1 MIVRA
6 GAGAANQS
14 EEAFA
19 AAHRELLADRS
30 IQFTLAPYQEP
41 VTPGWLRTLAEF
53 LTSIFP
59 LLQILFWILLAALA
73 SYLLYAIARRLGGAE
88 WPWQKSSGEEEEEI
102 DLQPEQGRARR
113 LLSEADALAGQGRFA
128 EAIHLLLFRSIH
140 DIDERRPAVVRPA
153 LTSRDIA
160 GLEEIPPQ
168 PRSAFQ
174 RLVMA
179 VERSLFAG
187 RSLGSDDWSDCRSA
201 YEEFAFAESW
211 RR

>member
-1 MIVRA
+1 MTVRA
-6 GAGAANQS
+6 GASAANQS

-19 AAHRELLADRS
+19 AAHRELLADRA
-30 IQFTLAPYQEP
+30 IQFQLQDYQPP
-41 VTPGWLRTLAEF
+41 VTPDWLRALGEF
-53 LTSIFP
+53 LQAIFP
-59 LLQILFWILLAALA
+59 VLEVLFWVLLAALA
-73 SYLLYAIARRLGGAE
+73 CYILYAVGRRLTGAD
-88 WPWQKSSGEEEEEI
+88 WPWHRRGPDEEVL
-102 DLQPEQGRARR
+102 DLQPERSRART
-113 LLSEADALAGQGRFA
+113 LLGEADALAGEGRFA
-128 EAIHLLLFRSIH
+128 EAIHLLLFRSID

-160 GLEEIPPQ
+160 ALDAIPPA

-179 VERSLFAG
+179 VERSLFGG
-187 RSLGSDDWSDCRSA
+187 RSLGADDWSECRQA

>member
-1 MIVRA
+1 MTVRA
-6 GAGAANQS
+6 GASAASQS

-19 AAHRELLADRS
+19 AAHRELLADGS
-30 IQFTLAPYQEP
+30 IQFQLQQYEQP
-41 VTPGWLRTLAEF
+41 VTPEWLRALGRLLEG
-53 LTSIFP
+53 IFP
-59 LLQILFWILLAALA
+59 VLEVLFWALLAALA
-73 SYLLYAIARRLGGAE
+73 AWILYAIARRLFGAD
-88 WPWQKSSGEEEEEI
+88 WPWPRRGGDEQAP
-102 DLQPEQGRARR
+102 DLQPERGRART
-113 LLSEADALAGQGRFA
+113 LLAEADALAAEGRFA
-128 EAIHLLLFRSIH
+128 QAIHLLLFRSID

-160 GLEEIPPQ
+160 ALDAIPPA

-179 VERSLFAG
+179 VERSLFGG
-187 RSLGSDDWSDCRSA
+187 RSLGADDWHDCRRA